1 MEQTNVNERCFP
13 VDLLPESGN
22 AVASFLPEE
31 EAERKK
37 KQIAGTFAWLGMDVV
52 ASIEVHAG
60 PSVSLYEVTLESG
73 AYLRRLRG
81 MEDDF
86 MLGTS
91 LKGLRIVIP
100 MPSLKTGTIGIE
112 IGNDHPCTVALR
124 DILETSAFADSNM
137 ELPVAIGRSVAGE
150 PLAADLAAMPHLLV
164 GGATAQGK
172 TAFLNSLIVS
182 LLYAKRPEE
191 LKFVLIDPK
200 GVEFGVYRDLGD
212 AFLAKLSDGGSAVAA
227 DVGASVDV
235 LRSLCKEMDV
245 RYALLKEAQVRN
257 VKEYNALPSR
267 ERLPSVVA
275 VVDELSDIVMA
286 AGEEAMRLI
295 VRLAQLGRAV
305 GIHIVVSTQRPTHN
319 IITGTLKAN
328 FPVRVAF
335 RVSSKIDSRTIL
347 DQPGASC
354 LMGCGDLL
362 FSAKDEAVRAQGAWV
377 DMPEIDRVVRYVH
390 EHTGEAEA
398 YVLPEATDGE
408 EDMEAQCDPL
418 FAEASRYAGRKK
430 GVNAADLQRHFAIG
444 CNRATRLLEQLK
456 RAGVVKDE
464 DNNKCV

>member
-1 MEQTNVNERCFP
+1 MEQTNVNGRCFP

-37 KQIAGTFAWLGMDVV
+37 ELLCDVFNSLG
-52 ASIEVHAG
+52 IEVKSVEVFPG
-60 PSVSLYEVTLESG
+60 PSVSLYELALKQHADVSKV
-73 AYLRRLRG
+73 RRL
-81 MEDDF
+81 EDDIR
-86 MLGTS
+86 LGVNA
-91 LKGLRIVIP
+91 KGFRLIAGKRTAYVELANDNPCLVRLGDIVKG
-100 MPSLKTGTIGIE
+100 KTFQE
-112 IGNDHPCTVALR
+112 AVMA
-124 DILETSAFADSNM
+124 
-137 ELPVAIGRSVAGE
+137 LPVAMGRIVTGE
-150 PLAADLAAMPHLLV
+150 PLVYDLAEMPNLLV
-164 GGATAQGK
+164 GGATGQGK
-172 TAFLNSLIVS
+172 TAFLHSLIVS

-212 AFLAKLSDGGSAVAA
+212 AFLAKLPDGGSAVVA

-245 RYALLKEAQVRN
+245 RNGLLKEAQVCN

-267 ERLPSVVA
+267 KHLPSVVA

-295 VRLAQLGRAV
+295 VRLAQLAHTV
-305 GIHIVVSTQRPTHN
+305 GIHLVIATQRPTCN
-319 IITGTLKAN
+319 IITGTIKAN
-328 FPVRVAF
+328 FPARVAF
-335 RVSSKIDSRTIL
+335 RVSSMIDSRTIL
-347 DQPGASC
+347 DQPGANH

-362 FSAKDEAVRAQGAWV
+362 FSTKDETVRAQGAWV
-377 DMPEIDRVVRYVH
+377 DMPEIARVVRYVH
-390 EHTGEAEA
+390 EHIGEAEA

-408 EDMEAQCDPL
+408 AGMEAQRDPL
-418 FAEASRYAGRKK
+418 FAEASRYAKGKK

-444 CNRATRLLEQLK
+444 CNRATRLMEQLK
-456 RAGVVKDE
+456 RAGVVENE
-464 DNNKCV
+464 DNK

>member
-1 MEQTNVNERCFP
+1 MNGKCFP
-13 VDLLPESGN
+13 VDLLSESGN
-22 AVASFLPEE
+22 AAASFLPEE

-137 ELPVAIGRSVAGE
+137 ELPVAIGRTVAGE

-172 TAFLNSLIVS
+172 TVFLHSLIVS
-182 LLYAKRPEE
+182 LLYAKRPDE

-200 GVEFGVYRDLGD
+200 GVEFDVYRDLGD

-227 DVGASVDV
+227 DVGTSVDA

-245 RYALLKEAQVRN
+245 RYALLKKAQVRN

-267 ERLPSVVA
+267 KRLPSVVA
-275 VVDELSDIVMA
+275 VVDELSEILLS

-295 VRLAQLGRAV
+295 VRLAQLAHIV
-305 GIHIVVSTQRPTHN
+305 GIHLVIATQRPTCN
-319 IITGTLKAN
+319 IITGTIKAN
-328 FPVRVAF
+328 FPARVAF
-335 RVSSKIDSRTIL
+335 RVASVIDSRTIL
-347 DQPGASC
+347 DEPGANC

-362 FSAKDEAVRAQGAWV
+362 FSANGETIRAQGAWV
-377 DMPEIDRVVRYVH
+377 DMPEIARVVRYVH

-408 EDMEAQCDPL
+408 ACMEAQRDPL
-418 FAEASRYAGRKK
+418 FAEASRYAKRKK
-430 GVNAADLQRHFAIG
+430 GVSAGDLQREFAIG
-444 CNRATRLLEQLK
+444 YNRATRLLEQLK
-456 RAGVVKDE
+456 KAGMVKDKE
-464 DNNKCV
+464 

>member
-13 VDLLPESGN
+13 VDLLSESGN
-22 AVASFLPEE
+22 AAASFLPEE
-31 EAERKK
+31 EAEWKK
-37 KQIAGTFAWLGMDVV
+37 EQIAGIFEWLGMETV
-52 ASIEVHAG
+52 APIEVHAG

-124 DILETSAFADSNM
+124 DILETSAFDEGGM
-137 ELPVAIGRSVAGE
+137 ELPVAIGRTVAGE
-150 PLAADLAAMPHLLV
+150 PLTADLAAMPHLLV
-164 GGATAQGK
+164 GGATGQGK
-172 TAFLNSLIVS
+172 TAFLHSLIVS
-182 LLYAKRPEE
+182 LLYAKRPDE

-212 AFLAKLSDGGSAVAA
+212 AFLAKLPDGGNAVVA
-227 DVGASVDV
+227 DVGTSVDV
-235 LRSLCKEMDV
+235 LRSLCQEMDV
-245 RYALLKEAQVRN
+245 RYDLLKEAQVRN
-257 VKEYNALPSR
+257 IKEYNALPSR
-267 ERLPSVVA
+267 KRLPSIVV

-286 AGEEAMRLI
+286 AGEEAMQSI
-295 VRLAQLGRAV
+295 VRLAQLARAV
-305 GIHIVVSTQRPTHN
+305 GIHLVIATQRPTHN
-319 IITGTLKAN
+319 IITGTIKAN
-328 FPVRVAF
+328 FPARVAF
-335 RVSSKIDSRTIL
+335 RVASVIDSRTIL
-347 DQPGASC
+347 DEPGANC

-362 FSAKDEAVRAQGAWV
+362 FSANGETIRAQGAWV
-377 DMPEIDRVVRYVH
+377 DMPEIARVVRYVH

-408 EDMEAQCDPL
+408 ACMEAQCDPL
-418 FAEASRYAGRKK
+418 FAEAFWYVQRKK
-430 GVNAADLQRHFAIG
+430 GVSAGDLQREFAIG
-444 CNRATRLLEQLK
+444 YNRATRLLEQLK
-456 RAGVVKDE
+456 KAGMVKDKE
-464 DNNKCV
+464 